1 MPDLITTLLQINKSA
16 TFGFEPQKKI
26 ARFAIYNF
34 FKNLDSDSASGNSYL
49 KIAKWKINAYQ
60 QFVKRQHVGVGDT
73 ATTKVVTT
81 VLVLVSDEV
90 GAHLEALS
98 PGTLASL
105 EGASVP
111 LDATA
116 SGIIPLV
123 DVVQPKRRVSGV
135 PL

>member
-1 MPDLITTLLQINKSA
+1 M
-16 TFGFEPQKKI
+16 
-26 ARFAIYNF
+26 
-34 FKNLDSDSASGNSYL
+34 
-49 KIAKWKINAYQ
+49 
-60 QFVKRQHVGVGDT
+60 
-73 ATTKVVTT
+73 
-81 VLVLVSDEV
+81 LVLVSDEV
-90 GAHLEALS
+90 GAHLKALS
-98 PGTLASL
+98 PGALASL